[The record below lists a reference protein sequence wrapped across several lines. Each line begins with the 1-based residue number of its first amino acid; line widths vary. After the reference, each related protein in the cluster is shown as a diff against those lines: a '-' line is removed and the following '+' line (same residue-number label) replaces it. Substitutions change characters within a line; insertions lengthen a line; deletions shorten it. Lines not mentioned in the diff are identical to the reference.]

1 MLFAEKYFVD
11 NVFIRTYNFKREEIS
26 KKGRVYE

>member
-11 NVFIRTYNFKREEIS
+11 NVFIRTYNFKREENF
-26 KKGRVYE
+26 KKKEGI